1 MQPYDLLMLAILIGA
16 TVFGFYK
23 GMAWQVASVAALVA
37 SYFVALR
44 FSEALAPLFGQTAP
58 WNRFGAM
65 ALTYLITSLLIWM
78 LFRFVRNFIDRVKLR
93 EFDRQIG
100 AIFGA
105 AKGLLLCIAITFFGV
120 TLSGSAR
127 ESILHS
133 HSGFYIAQFLAKAD
147 TVMPREL
154 HDFLDPYLNR
164 LERGLDPNQPSE
176 TAGEL
181 GGQWR

>member
-1 MQPYDLLMLAILIGA
+1 MQLYDVLMLTVLLGA

-23 GMAWQVASVAALVA
+23 GMAWQIASVAALVV

-44 FSEALAPLFGQTAP
+44 FSESLAPLFGQTAP

-65 ALTYLITSLLIWM
+65 LLTYLLTSMVIWM
-78 LFRFVRNFIDRVKLR
+78 LFRVVRNFIDRVRLR

-105 AKGLLLCIAITFFGV
+105 AKGLLLCVAITFFGV

-133 HSGFYIAQFLAKAD
+133 HSGYYIARLLAKAD

-154 HDFLDPYLNR
+154 HDYLDPYLNR
-164 LERGLDPNQPSE
+164 LERGLDPNQSSE
-176 TAGEL
+176 TANEL